1 VRVLHVAGYGVK
13 IGVNGSSLVIESKS
27 GKRKI
32 PVWEVDVVVVAS
44 SGVSVTSRALRLMV
58 RSGVELLVLDSRG
71 DPVGI
76 LYSSYYTRTP
86 ETRRA
91 QYLAVASGRAAYYM
105 VSIAR
110 CKIGS
115 QASVLER
122 LSVDFSEKLLRT
134 SAEEL
139 RGKAESLEELLSKGD
154 LDEVRG
160 KVMNVEAQA
169 SKIYWSSIA
178 LVLPRELEFNGRDRE
193 SADQLNLSLNYAYAI
208 LYGLAWRALVLAGLD
223 PYAGFLHV
231 DRSGKP
237 VLAFDYVEMWR
248 APVVDE
254 VLVRAF
260 RKGLRIKVDGG
271 RIDSDDRAKIASLIS
286 RRLKERCPNAYRTM
300 TFEEALKGYA
310 LKLASSLRRGS
321 SYTCYGG

>member
-91 QYLAVASGRAAYYM
+91 QYLAVASGRAAYYV

-122 LSVDFSEKLLRT
+122 LSVDFSEKLLRA

-154 LDEVRG
+154 LDGVRG

-271 RIDSDDRAKIASLIS
+271 RIDSDDRARIASLIS
-286 RRLKERCPNAYRTM
+286 KRLKERCPNAYRTM

>member
-71 DPVGI
+71 DPVGV

-122 LSVDFSEKLLRT
+122 LSVDFSEKLLRA

-139 RGKAESLEELLSKGD
+139 RGKAESLGELLSKGD

-193 SADQLNLSLNYAYAI
+193 SADQFNQSLNYAYAI

>member
-260 RKGLRIKVDGG
+260 RKGFRIKVDGG
-271 RIDSDDRAKIASLIS
+271 RIDSDDRARIASLIS
-286 RRLKERCPNAYRTM
+286 KRLKERCPNAYRTM

>member
-1 VRVLHVAGYGVK
+1 MKILHIAGYGVRV
-13 IGVNGSSLVIESKS
+13 GVNGGSLIIESKS
-27 GKRKI
+27 GKRKMPI
-32 PVWEVDVVVVAS
+32 WEVDVVVVAS
-44 SGVSVTSRALRLMV
+44 SGVSLTSRALRLMI

-76 LYSSYYTRTP
+76 MYTSYYTRTP

-91 QYLAVASGRAAYYM
+91 QYLAVASGRATYYM
-105 VSIAR
+105 VSIAK

-122 LSVDFSEKLLRT
+122 LSVDFSEKMLRAH
-134 SAEEL
+134 AEEL
-139 RGKAESLEELLSKGD
+139 REKAGSLEELLSKGNFD
-154 LDEVRG
+154 DVRSG
-160 KVMNVEAQA
+160 VMSVEAQA
-169 SKIYWSSIA
+169 SKIYWSSLA
-178 LVLPRELEFNGRDRE
+178 LTLPRELEFNGRDRE
-193 SADQLNLSLNYAYAI
+193 SVDQFNMSLNYAYGI

-248 APVVDE
+248 APIVDE

-260 RKGLRIKVDGG
+260 RKGFRIKVDGG
-271 RIDSDDRAKIASLIS
+271 RIDTESRAEIASLIS
-286 RRLKERCPNAYRTM
+286 RRLRERCPNAYRTM